1 MMEPPRPEKIFEV
14 LRVLAES
21 LNEGIERLDRE
32 IKRLD
37 EALDPRRGAARSVFE
52 EILGEVKG

>member
-1 MMEPPRPEKIFEV
+1 M
-14 LRVLAES
+14 
-21 LNEGIERLDRE
+21 DRE

-52 EILGEVKG
+52 EILGEVKGRGELSEEERERIARRILERARKQL